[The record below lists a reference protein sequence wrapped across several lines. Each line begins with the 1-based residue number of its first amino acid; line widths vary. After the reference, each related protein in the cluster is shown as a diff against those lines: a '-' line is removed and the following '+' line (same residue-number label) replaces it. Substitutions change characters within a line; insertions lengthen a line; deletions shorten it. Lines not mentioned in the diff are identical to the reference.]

1 MRFVHNVNLYERRVY
16 LGVSVYLQTI
26 ATKVKTSGNNR
37 MLPPKFEV

>member
-1 MRFVHNVNLYERRVY
+1 MHFVYNGNLCKRRVY

-26 ATKVKTSGNNR
+26 ATNVKTSGNNR